1 MRFKKFALAAA
12 LLLTAA
18 APRALADTIRLKNG
32 NVVRGQI
39 VSFRDEQFTVLME
52 STSRG
57 RRSRVIVYV
66 EDVESIEFEG
76 DAGAAADSGGAP
88 ATGDTRANDTR
99 AANTS
104 PQVSAPP
111 QTTRTA
117 PAESR
122 PTLGGSGGGTQS
134 TPANTGR
141 ASNTTQP
148 ASGESTGSQF
158 FPVRVR
164 VRADSTANGWTD
176 TGLMV
181 RRGQRLRI
189 SATGRVSLGQGRFS
203 TPTGLPRAGDNE
215 KLMKDEPTGAL
226 IAVIGDDNDEFIFV
240 GSNREFLAPR
250 DGRLF
255 LGVNEGRLEDNTG
268 TYDALIEAEPVSSG
282 SLRP

>member
-1 MRFKKFALAAA
+1 MRFKGFTLAVAFG
-12 LLLTAA
+12 LVFTAA
-18 APRALADTIRLKNG
+18 APAALADTIRLKNG

-39 VSFRDEQFTVLME
+39 VSFRDEQFTVLMD

-57 RRSRVIVYV
+57 RRSRIIVYV

-76 DAGAAADSGGAP
+76 DASTAAADTSAP
-88 ATGDTRANDTR
+88 AANESR
-99 AANTS
+99 AANTA
-104 PQVSAPP
+104 PQTSAPAN
-111 QTTRTA
+111 TTRTT
-117 PAESR
+117 PAEPR
-122 PTLGGSGGGTQS
+122 PTLSGNGPGTS
-134 TPANTGR
+134 T
-141 ASNTTQP
+141 NTTRAPATTSQP

-215 KLMKDEPTGAL
+215 KLMRDEPTGGL

-268 TYDALIEAEPVSSG
+268 TYDALIEAEPVASG
-282 SLRP
+282 SIRP